1 MELSQSLVRQIFLPL
16 GRKCKSFYL
25 NNYWI
30 GQVAHSLH
38 LFFFQYIVLSEVT
51 SPTSPMASW
60 VSLPLIICNAIQFF
74 FFFFNIVKKQI
85 NDVGNEID
93 LNGFKVQC
101 KPFYLN
107 KTGPSKTLTLAIQNR
122 VKPFKTYL
130 GTLRRKILFF
140 SRFLLCGW
148 VFMGLFYT
156 LQSHLAFS
164 WRSSISCW
172 QFIKWVGQVK
182 YSWST
187 LIELKRIEFICLLF
201 WVSFYL

>member
-1 MELSQSLVRQIFLPL
+1 MELSQSLVCQIFLPL
-16 GRKCKSFYL
+16 RRNCKSFYL

-30 GQVAHSLH
+30 GQIAHSLH

-51 SPTSPMASW
+51 SPISPI
-60 VSLPLIICNAIQFF
+60 IICNAIQFF
-74 FFFFNIVKKQI
+74 FSFFFNIVKKQI

-93 LNGFKVQC
+93 LKGFKVQC

-107 KTGPSKTLTLAIQNR
+107 KKGPSKTLTLAIQNR
-122 VKPFKTYL
+122 VKPFKTHL

-148 VFMGLFYT
+148 FFLGLFYT

-164 WRSSISCW
+164 WRSSISC
-172 QFIKWVGQVK
+172 
-182 YSWST
+182 
-187 LIELKRIEFICLLF
+187 
-201 WVSFYL
+201 